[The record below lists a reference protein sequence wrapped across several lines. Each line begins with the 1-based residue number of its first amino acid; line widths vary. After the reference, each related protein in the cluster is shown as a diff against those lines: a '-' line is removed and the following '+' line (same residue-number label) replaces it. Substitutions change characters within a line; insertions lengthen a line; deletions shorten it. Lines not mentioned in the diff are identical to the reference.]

1 VRNVSLFVRG
11 GTVIT
16 MNPSREVVEDGAVAI
31 EGTTI
36 VAVGPRQEL
45 ERSYAAGRSIDA
57 GGSVVIPG
65 LVNAHT
71 HTFQNLYKGLGDD
84 MPVLEWIVRMIFPLS
99 AYLGK
104 EEAAAGAELACLE
117 MIRSGVTCF
126 TDSFYVHHDREAVL
140 GVAEAAER
148 SGLRALIA
156 RAAIDQG
163 DVPAAFKEP
172 TEAAVR
178 ATEEAMRDW
187 NSRSDRVQVC
197 PEALFTLFASPDLVA
212 GLRDLARRHGSR
224 FHMHAGESIV
234 EAREIRERH
243 GRSVFEYLD
252 SIEALG
258 PDVLLFHAVWCS
270 QSDTALLAERRTSI
284 SHNPVSNQYLA
295 SGIAPLTDWLARGVT
310 VGLGTDGAASNNT
323 QDMFETMKSAALL
336 QKVARLDARAVTA
349 EQVLEMATIGG
360 ARALG
365 LDDRIGSLEAGKRA
379 DLAVVSLEDVNA
391 IPSHKPVSSL
401 VYTCRPSD
409 VSHVVVDGRLVL
421 DDGEVVT
428 MEEREVLQRG
438 RAVARRMVEESGTR
452 HLLVAPRPVL
462 ISN

>member
-1 VRNVSLFVRG
+1 VRKVSLLISG

-16 MNPSREVVEDGAVAI
+16 MNAAREVIEDGAVAI
-31 EGTTI
+31 EGNTI
-36 VAVGPRQEL
+36 AAVGPRAEI
-45 ERSYAAGRSIDA
+45 ERNYEAERSIDG
-57 GGSVVIPG
+57 GGSAVIPG

-84 MPVLEWIVRMIFPLS
+84 MPVLDWIARMIFPLS
-99 AYLGK
+99 EHLAR
-104 EEAAAGAELACLE
+104 EEAATGAELACLE

-126 TDSFYVHHDREAVL
+126 TDSFYIHRDPEAVL
-140 GVAEAAER
+140 GVAEAVETT
-148 SGLRALIA
+148 GLRALVA

-163 DVPAAFKEP
+163 DVPASFKES
-172 TEAAVR
+172 TEVAVR
-178 ATEEAMRDW
+178 RTEEAMREW
-187 NSRSDRVQVC
+187 NPRSERVQIC
-197 PEALFTLFASPDLVA
+197 PEALFTLFASPGLVA
-212 GLRDLARRHGSR
+212 GLRDLARRHHAR

-258 PDVLLFHAVWCS
+258 PDALLFHAVWCS
-270 QSDTALLAERRTSI
+270 QSDTALLAERRTSV

-295 SGIAPLTDWLARGVT
+295 SGIAPVADWLARGVT
-310 VGLGTDGAASNNT
+310 VALGTDGAASNNT

-349 EQVLEMATIGG
+349 DQALEMATLGG

-365 LDDRIGSLEAGKRA
+365 MEDRIGSIEAGKRA

-391 IPSHKPVSSL
+391 IPSLKPVSSL

-409 VSHVVVDGRLVL
+409 VSYVLVDGRVIL

-428 MEEREVLQRG
+428 LEEREVLERG
-438 RAVARRMVEESGTR
+438 REVARRMVDESGTR
-452 HLLVAPRPVL
+452 HLLGAPRPVL

>member
-1 VRNVSLFVRG
+1 MATASLLVRG
-11 GTVIT
+11 GTVVT
-16 MNPSREVVEDGAVAI
+16 MNSSREVIEDGAVAV

-36 VAVGPRQEL
+36 VAVGPRREL
-45 ERSYAAGRSIDA
+45 ERAHPAARTIEAAGSAI
-57 GGSVVIPG
+57 IPG

-99 AYLGK
+99 AHLGR

-126 TDSFYVHHDREAVL
+126 TDSFYIHRDPEAVL
-140 GVAEAAER
+140 AVAGAVER
-148 SGLRALIA
+148 SGLRAVIA
-156 RAAIDQG
+156 RAAMDQG
-163 DVPAAFKEP
+163 EIPAIFKEE
-172 TEAAVR
+172 TSQAIRAA
-178 ATEEAMRDW
+178 EEAMQAW
-187 NSRSDRVQVC
+187 NPRSERVQIC
-197 PEALFTLFASPDLVA
+197 PEALFTLFASPELVH
-212 GLRDLARRHGSR
+212 GLRDLARRHRTR

-243 GRSVFEYLD
+243 GRSVFGYLD

-258 PDVLLFHAVWCS
+258 SDVLVFHAVWCT
-270 QSDTALLAERRTSI
+270 QSDTALLAERRTAV

-295 SGIAPLTDWLARGVT
+295 SGIAPVTDWLQRGVT

-323 QDMFETMKSAALL
+323 QDMFETMKSAVLL
-336 QKVARLDARAVTA
+336 QKVARLDARALTA
-349 EQVLEMATIGG
+349 ETALELATLGG

-365 LDDRIGSLEAGKRA
+365 LDDRIGSLEPGKRA

-391 IPSHKPVSSL
+391 IPSLKPVSSL

-409 VSHVVVDGRLVL
+409 VTHVVVDGRIVL
-421 DDGEVVT
+421 DDGEVQT
-428 MEEREVLQRG
+428 MDEREILIRG
-438 RAVARRMVEESGTR
+438 RAVARRMMKAAG
-452 HLLVAPRPVL
+452 
-462 ISN
+462 IS